1 MCQAIRDYGKENL
14 NKGKAIGRNE
24 GIIQTLIK
32 LLESKLGHLSKDTL
46 ITIHSCTQEQLDSLT
61 IHIFDINSE
70 KDIFQYITK
79 DEKRSLSILND
90 YLNFHVVWTGYA
102 MLRGLFLFIQISPIY
117 FHGVSHYVI
126 L

>member
-14 NKGKAIGRNE
+14 NKGKSIGRSEGINIGRSEGINIGRSEGINIGRNE
-24 GIIQTLIK
+24 GIIQTLIRQLK
-32 LLESKLGHLSKDTL
+32 SKLGHLSKDTL
-46 ITIHSCTQEQLDSLT
+46 TTIHSCTQEQLDSLT

-90 YLNFHVVWTGYA
+90 YLNFHVV
-102 MLRGLFLFIQISPIY
+102 
-117 FHGVSHYVI
+117 
-126 L
+126 

>member
-90 YLNFHVVWTGYA
+90 YLNFHVV
-102 MLRGLFLFIQISPIY
+102 
-117 FHGVSHYVI
+117 
-126 L
+126 